1 MLQMDLTFE
10 IINQKGSKFSKKYFG
25 FNIVSPQGRTADI
38 KHLFTTIAI
47 TLTSSME
54 PSLL

>member
-38 KHLFTTIAI
+38 KHHFTTIAV
-47 TLTSSME
+47 TLTSTME
-54 PSLL
+54 QSLL